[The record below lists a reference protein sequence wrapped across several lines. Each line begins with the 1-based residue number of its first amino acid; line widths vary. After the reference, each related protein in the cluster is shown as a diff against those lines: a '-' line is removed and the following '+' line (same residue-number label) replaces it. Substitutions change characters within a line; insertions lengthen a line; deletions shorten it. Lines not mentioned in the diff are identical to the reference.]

1 MTAEGNVHRLRG
13 EPLRPLQCGAVR
25 AVVIEDG
32 EVTIG
37 ERPDPI
43 PGPGELL
50 VRVEAA
56 GVNNADLLQRAGLYP
71 PPAGIPVD
79 IPGMEVAGVVVGTGE
94 GCERFGVGARVMSIV
109 GGAAQASLALVP
121 DGTAMGVPAGVS
133 WEEAGGFPEAF
144 VTAHDAIITQGALG
158 PGECLLVTGAAG
170 GVGLAGV
177 QIGAHANAMVIAS
190 VHRPELRER
199 VAAFGATAIDP
210 SEVGGHGPYDVV
222 LELVGAQNLAAN
234 LQALATRGRIVL
246 IGLGQ
251 GARTEIDLREIMAKR
266 AVLRG
271 STLRSRSLVEKA
283 TVSRLVERDVVPALA
298 AGTLRVPVE
307 ATYPLEE
314 VQAAYERFSAGGKL
328 GKIVL
333 LPREI
338 RQL

>member
-1 MTAEGNVHRLRG
+1 
-13 EPLRPLQCGAVR
+13 
-25 AVVIEDG
+25 
-32 EVTIG
+32 
-37 ERPDPI
+37 
-43 PGPGELL
+43 
-50 VRVEAA
+50 
-56 GVNNADLLQRAGLYP
+56 
-71 PPAGIPVD
+71 
-79 IPGMEVAGVVVGTGE
+79 
-94 GCERFGVGARVMSIV
+94 V

-121 DGTAMGVPAGVS
+121 DGTAMGVPTGVS